1 MSTNFKERFKAN
13 DDDLSLKMPDGHEAR
28 FLNKL
33 EKQLPKK
40 TSRFQLKLVA
50 SVLLIIG
57 LSVSGMLY
65 LNRSNPNN
73 DPKTQELVNTK
84 PTETQKT
91 LGDISPDLKKIESFY
106 LANINLQLADMKIT
120 ANNKVLFESYITE
133 LDHLNNEYQKLNNEL
148 NSKGVNSDIVNALIS
163 NLKLRLSLMQRLNN
177 KLQEFELSSPKENTI

>member
-120 ANNKVLFESYITE
+120 ANNKALFESYITE

>member
-13 DDDLSLKMPDGHEAR
+13 DDDLSLKMPNGHEAR

-33 EKQLPKK
+33 DKQLPKK

-120 ANNKVLFESYITE
+120 ANNKALFESYITE

-177 KLQEFELSSPKENTI
+177 KLQ